1 MANRHPSHYLDIGV
15 LGEELVAQWLQS
27 TGWAILHRRWRCRW
41 GEIDIIA
48 RLEFQE
54 QSSQHPLPSNSSPLL
69 VFVEVKTRSR
79 GNWDAGGLLSIS
91 QQKQAKL
98 WQAARCFLAIYPY
111 LAEHTCRFDV
121 ALVCCQRMP
130 KQCDVLS
137 ERPVSLEVLASSLSL
152 PAQMEEAGKLAEYQ
166 LLLQEYIPSAFD

>member
-27 TGWAILHRRWRCRW
+27 TGWVILHRRWRCRW

-48 RLEFQE
+48 RLEPAQE
-54 QSSQHPLPSNSSPLL
+54 HIPYSSPML

-79 GNWDAGGLLSIS
+79 GNWDAGGLLSIT

-98 WQAARCFLAIYPY
+98 WQAARCFLAIYPN
-111 LAEHTCRFDV
+111 LADHTCRFDV
-121 ALVCCQRMP
+121 ALVCCQRLSK
-130 KQCDVLS
+130 KQQHTLAEIAVTLTALDVS
-137 ERPVSLEVLASSLSL
+137 SSL
-152 PAQMEEAGKLAEYQ
+152 PVQPGQAEAVAEYQ
-166 LLLQEYIPSAFD
+166 LLLQEYIPSAFDRSS